1 MLGSTNYSESY
12 SYSDGDEG
20 DGSLT
25 QMTTGT
31 GKTLNYTYD
40 AAKRLQNVKVKDGGT
55 TLFTTAYA
63 YRAISDN
70 RSSAQVEFRNVRV
83 GGDTGRILEG
93 AKYTYDA
100 LGNITMIS
108 QSTGDY
114 YPLVKY
120 TYDSQNQLTSE
131 VYYNGHGSTISN
143 ITKAYYYTYDT
154 AGNLRKVEEGTVVDG
169 AIVKTDKQTYAY
181 GNSIWVDLLTKVN
194 NLPIAYEGQTVSYN
208 AGSYTVSGTPTSGNP
223 ILYNNGVRALD
234 LSWTNGRQLSYVS
247 CYDEH
252 WQVAYSYDADGIRT
266 QKNDDGVLHKYITQN
281 GKVVRET
288 IGSGN
293 TAKVLDFIYDES
305 GRPFALIYTNGTNAP
320 VTYYYI
326 LNLQGDVVKLVNE
339 NGVEKAK
346 YAYDAWG
353 NILPNSISGE
363 MADIN
368 PLRYRGYYYDAESG
382 WYYLQSRYYDPV
394 IHRFINA
401 DSYASTGQG
410 TLGCNMFAYCNN
422 NSVNLTDTDGGRP
435 YWEHNYGDI
444 TAYTDSGSSHARSSG
459 TYNESGETDDGCNA
473 SDEAQVN
480 RAKTYSGS
488 GSCNGVTFSYY
499 GIILDNTNNA
509 NSIIHAQVYSP
520 ERANLSKC
528 FSDYNGFTVV
538 IYDTKVRADK
548 QVNDAYLQ
556 FQNGQVMHLSFSFN
570 VTNSFAIS
578 DELEGLIRTCFDYC
592 GGGFNPGGIMWAG
605 DGIWITQQR

>member
-234 LSWTNGRQLSYVS
+234 LSWTNGRQLSSVS
-247 CYDEH
+247 CYDEQ
-252 WQVAYSYDADGIRT
+252 WQVAYSDDADGIRT
-266 QKNDDGVLHKYITQN
+266 QKNDDGTIHKYVTQN

-288 IGSGN
+288 IGSGS
-293 TAKVLDFIYDES
+293 TAKILDFIYDES
-305 GRPFALIYTNGTNAP
+305 GRPFALIYDDGVNTP
-320 VTYYYI
+320 KTYYYI
-326 LNLQGDVVKLVNE
+326 LNLQGDVVKLVD
-339 NGVEKAK
+339 GDGDVQAV
-346 YAYDAWG
+346 YSYDAWG
-353 NILPNSISGE
+353 N
-363 MADIN
+363 
-368 PLRYRGYYYDAESG
+368 
-382 WYYLQSRYYDPV
+382 V
-394 IHRFINA
+394 
-401 DSYASTGQG
+401 
-410 TLGCNMFAYCNN
+410 LG
-422 NSVNLTDTDGGRP
+422 
-435 YWEHNYGDI
+435 I
-444 TAYTDSGSSHARSSG
+444 
-459 TYNESGETDDGCNA
+459 TDD
-473 SDEAQVN
+473 DVE
-480 RAKTYSGS
+480 
-488 GSCNGVTFSYY
+488 NG
-499 GIILDNTNNA
+499 G
-509 NSIIHAQVYSP
+509 
-520 ERANLSKC
+520 
-528 FSDYNGFTVV
+528 
-538 IYDTKVRADK
+538 
-548 QVNDAYLQ
+548 
-556 FQNGQVMHLSFSFN
+556 
-570 VTNSFAIS
+570 
-578 DELEGLIRTCFDYC
+578 
-592 GGGFNPGGIMWAG
+592 NP
-605 DGIWITQQR
+605 ITS